1 MKEAKA
7 EYAKLQQQ
15 EKSCLLAYCLAMV
28 AVTTVALKFPV
39 AEVSVIGDF
48 SPTVLSFRSTTPF
61 ELPPILTLL
70 KRGLNAWTARR
81 KQGDSMKRVLRIFL
95 WGLIIVAGLGG
106 VLFGYFVYSPAPAV
120 PQLSGHVHQ
129 GDY

>member
-48 SPTVLSFRSTTPF
+48 SRQLFFPSGRQPHSNC
-61 ELPPILTLL
+61 LL
-70 KRGLNAWTARR
+70 
-81 KQGDSMKRVLRIFL
+81 
-95 WGLIIVAGLGG
+95 
-106 VLFGYFVYSPAPAV
+106 Y
-120 PQLSGHVHQ
+120 
-129 GDY
+129 